1 MIVSTKPK
9 IKTFI
14 SILAVEATAGFIIS
28 TNGLIRNIA
37 ISESDI
43 AIPLKKPATPIP
55 NVNHIFSHRDDTKSI
70 NAKTGKVET
79 KQYPV
84 YLTSVSNSKVPLGKK
99 IFPIIHNTKQKQILA
114 WVLLSCG
121 VIIAGVIL
129 GGITGKLVLDH
140 II

>member
-1 MIVSTKPK
+1 MIVSATPK

-28 TNGLIRNIA
+28 TNGLIRNRD

-70 NAKTGKVET
+70 NANTGKDDT

-99 IFPIIHNTKQKQILA
+99 IFPIIHNAPFCKTIQKA
-114 WVLLSCG
+114 SK
-121 VIIAGVIL
+121 
-129 GGITGKLVLDH
+129 TNNM
-140 II
+140 

>member
-1 MIVSTKPK
+1 MIVSKTPNIK
-9 IKTFI
+9 IPV

-28 TNGLIRNIA
+28 TNGLTRNSD
-37 ISESDI
+37 ISERDI

-70 NAKTGKVET
+70 NANTGKDDT

-99 IFPIIHNTKQKQILA
+99 MYMLPFKTSSIFKNKFYILFVKVVA
-114 WVLLSCG
+114 T
-121 VIIAGVIL
+121 IMPNIL
-129 GGITGKLVLDH
+129 RTIT
-140 II
+140 IP

>member
-43 AIPLKKPATPIP
+43 AIPLKNPATPIP
-55 NVNHIFSHRDDTKSI
+55 NVNHIFSHRDDNKSI
-70 NAKTGKVET
+70 NANTGKVET

-84 YLTSVSNSKVPLGKK
+84 YLTSVNKSKVPLGKN
-99 IFPIIHNTKQKQILA
+99 IFPIIHKAPFCKTIQTMSKNKQYIKFIFENR
-114 WVLLSCG
+114 
-121 VIIAGVIL
+121 
-129 GGITGKLVLDH
+129 
-140 II
+140 

>member
-43 AIPLKKPATPIP
+43 AIPLKNPATPIP
-55 NVNHIFSHRDDTKSI
+55 NVNHIFSHRDDNKSI
-70 NAKTGKVET
+70 NANTGKVET

-84 YLTSVSNSKVPLGKK
+84 YLTSVNKSKVPLGK
-99 IFPIIHNTKQKQILA
+99 IYFQ
-114 WVLLSCG
+114 
-121 VIIAGVIL
+121 
-129 GGITGKLVLDH
+129 
-140 II
+140 

>member
-28 TNGLIRNIA
+28 TNGLIRNIT

-43 AIPLKKPATPIP
+43 AIPLKNPATPIP

-70 NAKTGKVET
+70 NANTGKVET

-84 YLTSVSNSKVPLGKK
+84 YLTSVNKSKVPLGKNTQSSVLQDDTNSEQNK
-99 IFPIIHNTKQKQILA
+99 QYIKFIFENR
-114 WVLLSCG
+114 
-121 VIIAGVIL
+121 
-129 GGITGKLVLDH
+129 
-140 II
+140 